1 MKLIYIYIFLAY
13 CSQSFIY
20 IYIYIY
26 RQFIQHLSCQSKC
39 DRRNNPIYKLLS
51 SSNFFILLCGALIF
65 SANNSILVERS
76 IYIVH
81 MDNTH
86 MPKVLGNHHHWHSSI
101 IDSFIL
107 QSLQT
112 LYHQMTIN
120 PHLCFYILIIM
131 YFFFSWFQCYIYY
144 LKMNWS
150 QILKKSEGFVL
161 ASFIVMTLF
170 HLLITL
176 ISLNSSPQLHAP
188 TGLWPT
194 TNYEKDVFIGVID
207 SGIWSESP
215 SFKDDGMNTTA
226 APTKWKLDHANCQ
239 SEQDFNSTSYNCL
252 TNKYC
257 KVCRILTLS
266 GTFKACKLCL

>member
-1 MKLIYIYIFLAY
+1 MKLIYIYIYSWHIVHNLL
-13 CSQSFIY
+13 
-20 IYIYIY
+20 YIYIY
-26 RQFIQHLSCQSKC
+26 RQFIQHLSCQSKKY
-39 DRRNNPIYKLLS
+39 RRNNPIYKLLS

-131 YFFFSWFQCYIYY
+131 YFFFHGFSAIY
-144 LKMNWS
+144 
-150 QILKKSEGFVL
+150 
-161 ASFIVMTLF
+161 
-170 HLLITL
+170 
-176 ISLNSSPQLHAP
+176 
-188 TGLWPT
+188 T
-194 TNYEKDVFIGVID
+194 TSK
-207 SGIWSESP
+207 
-215 SFKDDGMNTTA
+215 
-226 APTKWKLDHANCQ
+226 
-239 SEQDFNSTSYNCL
+239 
-252 TNKYC
+252 
-257 KVCRILTLS
+257 
-266 GTFKACKLCL
+266 